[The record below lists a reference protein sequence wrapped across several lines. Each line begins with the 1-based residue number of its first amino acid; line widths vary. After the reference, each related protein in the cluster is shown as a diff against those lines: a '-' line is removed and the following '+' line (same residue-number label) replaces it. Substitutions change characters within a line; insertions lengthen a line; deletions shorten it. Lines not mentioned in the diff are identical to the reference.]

1 MPILNKPDMNYG
13 IWADGGNIEI
23 PSSEKVEEG
32 WVIEK
37 PLNETMNWLQN
48 RQDRMLQY
56 INERGIPEWD
66 SRTQY
71 PLDSYV
77 ARSGVIYKALSPS
90 TDKDPTLHTTIWQ
103 IAFVSYSDFIDYAEK
118 IDSIENDEGYLG
130 LYVSKA
136 NPVMDAPSKGV
147 SYNNKTSDTG
157 LSFNE
162 DVAVI
167 NKQGESVAEFSGG
180 TNPKDVV
187 THEQLALAL
196 QVFKVGAIY
205 TTTTNENPSVTF
217 GYGTWERFGRGRT
230 LVGFTDEVSNNIPE
244 WTKIAN
250 REFGSYD
257 HKLVVEELPSHKHSS
272 DNIFNKFASNSSE
285 SGKET
290 MGSGDF
296 DRDLQEYGVGQMSPI
311 DWQAA
316 TEKLVGGDLPHNNVQ
331 PSIVVYFWKRI
342 S

>member
-13 IWADGGNIEI
+13 VWADGGNIEI

-71 PLDSYV
+71 PLDAFV
-77 ARSGVIYKALSPS
+77 ARSGVIYKAISPN
-90 TDKDPTLHTTIWQ
+90 TDNDPTLHTTIWN
-103 IAFVSYSDFIDYAEK
+103 IAFVSYSDFIDYADK

-130 LYVSKA
+130 LYVSKSE
-136 NPVMDAPSKGV
+136 PVMTGAARGV
-147 SYNNKTSDTG
+147 SYNDSEIKAG
-157 LSFNE
+157 LGFE
-162 DVAVI
+162 QGVAKIHKDLKV
-167 NKQGESVAEFSGG
+167 VAEFSGG

-187 THEQLALAL
+187 THEQLTLFL
-196 QVFKVGAIY
+196 QTFKVGSVY
-205 TTTTNENPSVTF
+205 TTTVDENPNTTF
-217 GYGTWERFGRGRT
+217 GYGVWERFAEGRA
-230 LVGFTDEVSNNIPE
+230 LVGFSTSISSSIPE
-244 WTKIAN
+244 WVKMQGKVFGEYEHTLLETEMPRHTHTIGEGSVAPVGGADKIYA
-250 REFGSYD
+250 
-257 HKLVVEELPSHKHSS
+257 
-272 DNIFNKFASNSSE
+272 
-285 SGKET
+285 
-290 MGSGDF
+290 SGD
-296 DRDLQEYGVGQMSPI
+296 DKTSVADSYSTSKP
-311 DWQAA
+311 
-316 TEKLVGGDLPHNNVQ
+316 TGGGLPHNNVQ

>member
-13 IWADGGNIEI
+13 VWAEGGNIEI
-23 PSSEKVEEG
+23 PSSEKVDEG
-32 WVIEK
+32 WVVEK

-71 PLDSYV
+71 PLDAYV
-77 ARSGVIYKALSPS
+77 ARSGTIYKAISPN
-90 TDKDPTLHTTIWQ
+90 TDNDPTLNTTIWN
-103 IAFVSYSDFIDYAEK
+103 IAFVSYSDFVDYAEK

-136 NPVMDAPSKGV
+136 NPVMDAPSKGIA
-147 SYNNKTSDTG
+147 YNNKTSDTG

-167 NKQGESVAEFSGG
+167 NKQGVSVAEFSGG
-180 TNPKDVV
+180 NNPKDVV
-187 THEQLALAL
+187 THEQLTFLL
-196 QVFKVGAIY
+196 QTFKVGDIY
-205 TTTTNENPSVTF
+205 ITTTDGNPSVRL
-217 GYGTWERFGRGRT
+217 GYGTWERFAEGRT
-230 LVGFTDEVSNNIPE
+230 LVGLSTDISASIPE
-244 WTKIAN
+244 WTKMN
-250 REFGSYD
+250 GRVFGTYNET
-257 HKLVVEELPSHKHSS
+257 LTLEQMPSHTHEVGEGSTIPTGTG
-272 DNIFNKFASNSSE
+272 DRLYA
-285 SGKET
+285 
-290 MGSGDF
+290 SGD
-296 DRDLQEYGVGQMSPI
+296 DKT
-311 DWQAA
+311 AA
-316 TEKLVGGDLPHNNVQ
+316 ADSYSRSKPSGGDKPHNNVQ

>member
-13 IWADGGNIEI
+13 VWAEGGNIEI

-71 PLDSYV
+71 PLDAFV
-77 ARSGVIYKALSPS
+77 ARSGVIYKAISPN
-90 TDKDPTLHTTIWQ
+90 TDKDPTLHTTIWN
-103 IAFVSYSDFIDYAEK
+103 IAFVSYANFVDYSDK
-118 IDSIENDEGYLG
+118 IDSIENDEGYLS
-130 LYVSKA
+130 LYVSRA

-147 SYNNKTSDTG
+147 SYNNKTSNTG
-157 LSFNE
+157 YGFNGE
-162 DVAVI
+162 VPVI
-167 NKQGESVAEFSGG
+167 NKQGVSVAEFSGG

-187 THEQLALAL
+187 THEQLALAI
-196 QVFKVGAIY
+196 QNYKVGDIY
-205 TTTTNENPSVTF
+205 ITTADGNPNTRL
-217 GYGTWERFGRGRT
+217 GYGSWERFGKGRT
-230 LVGFTDEVSNNIPE
+230 LVGFSDEVSSTIPE
-244 WTKIAN
+244 WAKVVA
-250 REFGSYD
+250 REYGEYD
-257 HKLVVEELPSHKHSS
+257 HKLTEDEIPEHDHTNGTHNRVMMVSNRNTVHTS
-272 DNIFNKFASNSSE
+272 DSTAGEVDLS
-285 SGKET
+285 
-290 MGSGDF
+290 GSGNAP
-296 DRDLQEYGVGQMSPI
+296 L
-311 DWQAA
+311 
-316 TEKLVGGDLPHNNVQ
+316 EKIGGSQSHNNVQ

>member
-13 IWADGGNIEI
+13 VWAEGGNIEI

-71 PLDSYV
+71 PLDAFV
-77 ARSGVIYKALSPS
+77 ARSGVIYKAISPN
-90 TDKDPTLHTTIWQ
+90 TDNDPTLHTTIWN
-103 IAFVSYSDFIDYAEK
+103 IAFVSHSDFIDYAEK

-136 NPVMDAPSKGV
+136 NPIMDAPSKGV

-157 LSFNE
+157 LSFTE

-167 NKQGESVAEFSGG
+167 KKQGQSVAEFSGG

-196 QVFKVGAIY
+196 QTFKVGDIY
-205 TTTTNENPSVTF
+205 TTTVNEYPSVRL
-217 GYGTWERFGRGRT
+217 GYGVWERFAEGRT
-230 LVGFTDEVSNNIPE
+230 LVGFSTSVSNSIPE
-244 WTKIAN
+244 WVKT
-250 REFGSYD
+250 EGGSSGTYNNTVSFPYD
-257 HKLVVEELPSHKHSS
+257 GWDVDGLSIKTSSQGVLVV
-272 DNIFNKFASNSSE
+272 
-285 SGKET
+285 
-290 MGSGDF
+290 GSGF
-296 DRDLQEYGVGQMSPI
+296 KEKEETLESLNQPREDLIKEIS
-311 DWQAA
+311 
-316 TEKLVGGDLPHNNVQ
+316 NVQ
-331 PSIVVYFWKRI
+331 PSIVVYFWKRTA
-342 S
+342 

>member
-1 MPILNKPDMNYG
+1 MPILIKPDMNYG
-13 IWADGGNIEI
+13 VWAEGGNIEI

-66 SRTQY
+66 ARTEY
-71 PLDSYV
+71 PLDAYV
-77 ARSGVIYKALSPS
+77 ARSGVVYKALSPN
-90 TDKDPTLHTTIWQ
+90 TDNDPTLHTNIWQ

-118 IDSIENDEGYLG
+118 IDSIENEEGYLS
-130 LYVSKA
+130 LYVSKSL
-136 NPVMDAPSKGV
+136 PVMDAPSKGV

-157 LSFNE
+157 YGFVE
-162 DVAVI
+162 DTPVI
-167 NKQGESVAEFSGG
+167 NKQGVSVAEFSGG
-180 TNPKDVV
+180 NNPKDVV

-250 REFGSYD
+250 REFGSYE
-257 HKLVVEELPSHKHSS
+257 HKLIVEEMPSHKHSS

-316 TEKLVGGDLPHNNVQ
+316 TERLAGGDLPHNNVQ
-331 PSIVVYFWKRI
+331 PSIVVYFWKRTA
-342 S
+342 

>member
-13 IWADGGNIEI
+13 VWAEGGNIEI

-71 PLDSYV
+71 PLDAFV
-77 ARSGVIYKALSPS
+77 ARSGVVYKAVSPN
-90 TDKDPTLHTTIWQ
+90 TDNDPTLHTTIWQ
-103 IAFVSYSDFIDYAEK
+103 IAFVSYSDFIDYADK

-147 SYNNKTSDTG
+147 AYNNKTSDTG

-167 NKQGESVAEFSGG
+167 NKQGVSVAEFSGG

-187 THEQLALAL
+187 THEQLALAI
-196 QVFKVGAIY
+196 QVFKVGSVY
-205 TTTTNENPSVTF
+205 TTTTNEDPSITF
-217 GYGTWERFGRGRT
+217 GYGTWERFAKGKA
-230 LVGFTDEVSNNIPE
+230 LVGFTDEVSNDIPQ
-244 WTKIAN
+244 WVKIAGTN
-250 REFGSYD
+250 YGEYEHTLS
-257 HKLVVEELPSHKHSS
+257 VEELPPHNH
-272 DNIFNKFASNSSE
+272 DLNFTTGNISGNNRPATQNTSASMSNLQTLDAGG
-285 SGKET
+285 GK
-290 MGSGDF
+290 G
-296 DRDLQEYGVGQMSPI
+296 
-311 DWQAA
+311 
-316 TEKLVGGDLPHNNVQ
+316 HNNVQ

-342 S
+342 A

>member
-13 IWADGGNIEI
+13 VWAEGGNIEI

-32 WVIEK
+32 WVVEK

-71 PLDSYV
+71 PLDAFV
-77 ARSGVIYKALSPS
+77 ARSGVIYKAISPN
-90 TDKDPTLHTTIWQ
+90 TDNDPTLHTTIWN

-136 NPVMDAPSKGV
+136 NPVMDAPSKGI
-147 SYNNKTSDTG
+147 SYYNKTSDTG

-167 NKQGESVAEFSGG
+167 NKQGVSVAEFSGG

-187 THEQLALAL
+187 THEQLNLAI
-196 QVFKVGAIY
+196 QVFKVGSVY
-205 TTTTNENPSVTF
+205 TTTTNEDPSITF
-217 GYGTWERFGRGRT
+217 GYGTWERFAKGKA
-230 LVGFTDEVSNNIPE
+230 LVGFTDEVSNDIPQ
-244 WTKIAN
+244 WVKIAGTN
-250 REFGSYD
+250 YGEYE
-257 HKLVVEELPSHKHSS
+257 HTLTVEELPPHNH
-272 DNIFNKFASNSSE
+272 DLNFTTGNI
-285 SGKET
+285 SGNN
-290 MGSGDF
+290 
-296 DRDLQEYGVGQMSPI
+296 R
-311 DWQAA
+311 AA
-316 TEKLVGGDLPHNNVQ
+316 TQSTSSSMSNLQTLDTGGGKGHNNVQ

-342 S
+342 A